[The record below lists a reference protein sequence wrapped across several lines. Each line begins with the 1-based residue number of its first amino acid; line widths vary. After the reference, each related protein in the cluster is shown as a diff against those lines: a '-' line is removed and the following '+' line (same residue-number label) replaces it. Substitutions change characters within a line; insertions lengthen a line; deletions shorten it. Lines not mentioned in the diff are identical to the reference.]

1 MVLEVNGE
9 GLIRAASL
17 ADECGQGMSTVRV
30 NGEGEGVLGSSVLAA
45 ATTAFA
51 SARTD
56 EVARAA
62 SRAGRMADGAREAL
76 SLLTSA
82 DENAAAG
89 ARALGHSSGAPP
101 EDRGPGGERE
111 GRGRGLREADS

>member
-1 MVLEVNGE
+1 
-9 GLIRAASL
+9 
-17 ADECGQGMSTVRV
+17 MSTVRV

-89 ARALGHSSGAPP
+89 ARSGALVRHPL
-101 EDRGPGGERE
+101 RRPGGLAVSAEAEVGVRGKRTRER
-111 GRGRGLREADS
+111 RIRR

>member
-1 MVLEVNGE
+1 
-9 GLIRAASL
+9 
-17 ADECGQGMSTVRV
+17 MSTVRV
-30 NGEGEGVLGSSVLAA
+30 NGEGEDVLGSFVLAT

-89 ARALGHSSGAPP
+89 ARALGQSSSGAPS
-101 EDRGPGGERE
+101 GESGAWR
-111 GRGRGLREADS
+111 

>member
-9 GLIRAASL
+9 ELVRAASL
-17 ADECGQGMSTVRV
+17 ADECGQEMFTVRV
-30 NGEGEGVLGSSVLAA
+30 SGEGEGVLGSSVLAA

-89 ARALGHSSGAPP
+89 ARALGQSSSGAPSG
-101 EDRGPGGERE
+101 GPGAWR
-111 GRGRGLREADS
+111 

>member
-17 ADECGQGMSTVRV
+17 ADECGQGLSTVRV

-89 ARALGHSSGAPP
+89 ARALGHSSGAPS
-101 EDRGPGGERE
+101 GGSGAR
-111 GRGRGLREADS
+111 R

>member
-1 MVLEVNGE
+1 
-9 GLIRAASL
+9 
-17 ADECGQGMSTVRV
+17 MSTVRV
-30 NGEGEGVLGSSVLAA
+30 NGEGEGVLGSFVLAT

-89 ARALGHSSGAPP
+89 ARP
-101 EDRGPGGERE
+101 GPVVVRRPLRRTGGLAVSAKAEVGVCGKRTRER
-111 GRGRGLREADS
+111 RIRR

>member
-1 MVLEVNGE
+1 
-9 GLIRAASL
+9 
-17 ADECGQGMSTVRV
+17 MSTVRV

-89 ARALGHSSGAPP
+89 ARSGALVRHPLRRTGGLAVSA
-101 EDRGPGGERE
+101 EAEVGVRGKRTRER
-111 GRGRGLREADS
+111 RIRR